1 MITEIK
7 SSCELYQEVKFRFQ
21 KFLKMLN
28 DLKSNVIDFDLSKSV
43 IDILEF
49 KKYKLQI
56 NIFLYLETTI
66 EEFKDFYIIILKH

>member
-1 MITEIK
+1 
-7 SSCELYQEVKFRFQ
+7 
-21 KFLKMLN
+21 MLN